1 MTVVEE
7 VPLEAIQHNVEFQS
21 GPMSSLPGEGKEDNK
36 INTRE
41 QDGKRTKHVS
51 IAESATGVSK
61 EKGFFDKFKRTA
73 DDPEKLSIV
82 SSQNAED
89 TAVMSCPDPSATTEE
104 APELYFDVQLGEGTI
119 VDEEHYSFKRNEEA
133 FFDHFF

>member
-1 MTVVEE
+1 MMTVVEE

-21 GPMSSLPGEGKEDNK
+21 GPMSSLPGEGKEDNN
-36 INTRE
+36 ITRE
-41 QDGKRTKHVS
+41 NDEKRTNFFS
-51 IAESATGVSK
+51 IAESATAVSK

-73 DDPEKLSIV
+73 EDPEKLSIV
-82 SSQNAED
+82 SSQNVED
-89 TAVMSCPDPSATTEE
+89 TAVMSCPDPSATSDES
-104 APELYFDVQLGEGTI
+104 PELYFDVQLGEGTI